1 MNDNAKTI
9 VAVLLAAGLASAAWL
24 TAPKPRAAAQF
35 SDVGQLLS
43 PKLTDTLAARSLEI
57 IYFDQPTASFSA
69 FKVEFNGKQWVIP
82 SHYNYPADAET
93 KMAQAASAFVGLNRE
108 SVVSDSPAD
117 HAALGVLAPDDDA
130 APLEGRGTRVVIRD
144 ADGAVL
150 SELIL
155 GHEVPAEPNAQA
167 PSNKRYVRLAGSNRV
182 YTTTLQHSIST
193 RFTDW
198 IETDPLR
205 AATGADIL
213 AIASNRYRID
223 DKTGSTIDH
232 QRVELSRDITDAGV
246 PGAWTL
252 NAEPGGPPAPD
263 QEINLAKTDQ
273 LLNAL
278 NTLKIVGVRP
288 KPANLANILAGT
300 APPNSTINTADM
312 LSLQSRGF
320 YLTERSTLVSSQG
333 TLSVG
338 RSDGVRYTLMFG
350 EVAPGAGLELSAG
363 IDAADKNPDATPEST
378 THRYLFVTTAF
389 DESLLPPA
397 PTPPTPPNTTTPTEP
412 APEGSAENESKP
424 TADEEH
430 AAAKAAYDKAIA
442 DREEK
447 IKQGKQAA
455 DALAKRFSPWYY
467 VIDASSF
474 DLLRPTRDELLAAKT
489 AGAPTPPQPMPVIP
503 APAPQ

>member
-1 MNDNAKTI
+1 MNDNAKTLI
-9 VAVLLAAGLASAAWL
+9 AVLIAAGLASAAWL

-43 PKLTDTLAARSLEI
+43 PSLTDPLAAKSLEI
-57 IYFDQPTASFSA
+57 ISFDQNTASFSA

-82 SHYNYPADAET
+82 SHYSYPADAET
-93 KMAQAASAFVGLNRE
+93 KMAQAASAFVGLHKE

-117 HAALGVLAPDDDA
+117 HAALGVLAPDDDT

-144 ADGAVL
+144 TNGAVL
-150 SELIL
+150 SEIIL
-155 GHEVPAEPNAQA
+155 GRDVPDEPNAQA

-182 YTTTLQHSIST
+182 YTTTLTGSVST

-213 AIASNRYRID
+213 EVASNRYRID
-223 DKTGSTIDH
+223 DKTGSTTDH
-232 QRVELSRDITDAGV
+232 QRVELTRPMTDAGV
-246 PGAWTL
+246 PGVWAL
-252 NAEPGGPPAPD
+252 NAEPGGPPGPD
-263 QEINLAKTDQ
+263 QEINPARADR

-278 NTLKIVGVRP
+278 NSIKIVGVRP

-300 APPNSTINTADM
+300 AAPGANINAADM

-320 YLTERSTLVSSQG
+320 YLTERNSLVSSQG

-363 IDAADKNPDATPEST
+363 LDAPDKQPDAAPESA
-378 THRYLFVTTAF
+378 THRYLFVTAAF

-397 PTPPTPPNTTTPTEP
+397 PTPPTPPAASTPTEP
-412 APEGSAENESKP
+412 APEGSAENEDKP
-424 TADEEH
+424 AEDAEY
-430 AAAKAAYDKAIA
+430 AAAKAAYDSTLAE
-442 DREEK
+442 REEK
-447 IKQGKQAA
+447 IKQGKKAA
-455 DALAKRFSPWYY
+455 DDLAKRFSPWYY

-474 DLLRPTRDELLAAKT
+474 DALRPTRDELLTLKSSNAP
-489 AGAPTPPQPMPVIP
+489 GVPQPTPVMPVP
-503 APAPQ
+503 PGE